1 MNFIQR
7 WIVEKGAQNM
17 LTKLVDAV
25 AGYKTY
31 LLAGLG
37 IVVALAGHFWGPF
50 QLGAL
55 AVPAFTWNEVWTIIW
70 NSGLFAALRAGI
82 KTPNA

>member
-1 MNFIQR
+1 
-7 WIVEKGAQNM
+7 M
-17 LTKLVDAV
+17 LTKVWTALE
-25 AGYKTY
+25 GYKTY

-55 AVPAFTWNEVWTIIW
+55 SVPAMTWTEVWNVIW
-70 NSGLFAALRAGI
+70 NGGLFAALRSGVS
-82 KTPNA
+82 KTA